1 MKLEKPVSDI
11 HRKAMSYTDYAAIA
25 RRYNDL
31 EIQGELLYRAFELER
46 QAAEMLADRFDDQ
59 LTRSVMYRSA
69 ASLAMQCGEYS
80 EAERLISVGLEG
92 TPPSSIAQELRDL
105 KKEVGN
111 LKRRSNDALLPQ
123 TK

>member
-31 EIQGELLYRAFELER
+31 EIQGELLHRAFELER
-46 QAAEMLADRFDDQ
+46 QAAEMLVDRFDDQ

-69 ASLAMQCGEYS
+69 ASLAMQCGEYI
-80 EAERLISVGLEG
+80 EAERLIGVGLEG
-92 TPPSSIAQELRDL
+92 NPPSEIARELRDL
-105 KKEVGN
+105 RKEVD
-111 LKRRSNDALLPQ
+111 KQHRRSNDALLPQ
-123 TK
+123 TR